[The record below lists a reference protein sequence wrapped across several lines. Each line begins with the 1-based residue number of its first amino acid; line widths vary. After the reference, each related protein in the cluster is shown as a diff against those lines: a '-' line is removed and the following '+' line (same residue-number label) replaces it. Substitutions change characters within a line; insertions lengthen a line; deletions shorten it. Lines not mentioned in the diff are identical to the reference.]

1 MSEFKFPC
9 PHCQRKLQIDEQF
22 SGRELQ
28 CPNCHVLF
36 RVPPVPGKT
45 VDYKPE
51 SGKTW
56 DTFLPAVKKSVGR
69 IGVPPAVESVRPAAR
84 NGLQCI
90 VAHQRF
96 RRARTE
102 RGLFRRAGRIGL

>member
-28 CPNCHVLF
+28 CPNCHVMI

-56 DTFLPAVKKSVGR
+56 DTFLPPVKKS
-69 IGVPPAVESVRPAAR
+69 PPKE
-84 NGLQCI
+84 
-90 VAHQRF
+90 
-96 RRARTE
+96 
-102 RGLFRRAGRIGL
+102 